1 MKGYVTERVINISD
15 METLA
20 RAAYNDIQY
29 IRNEL
34 EKDTPSIDTIDDV
47 SKSLHLKLLKIK
59 DFQFVVERRNTLVN
73 DDYAKPL
80 I

>member
-1 MKGYVTERVINISD
+1 LKGYVTERVINISD